1 MRRRIAPLLLA
12 LSVLVLATPAS
23 AALIDPGTG
32 TEYENT
38 RVVVPMTF
46 PVAGPVRFSDNW
58 LACRSGCAR
67 MHMGQDLMGKKMLP
81 LVAAFDGVVTGV
93 RRETGT
99 TSAGNWLTI
108 TADRGPAKGWTAIYL
123 HVNNDNPGTDDGKG
137 TAAWSFPAGIA
148 PGSRVVAG
156 QLVGWNGDSGN
167 AEGTGPHLH
176 FELRKGDG
184 WRGVVHNAYP
194 SLVAARRL
202 AAPLPSGPH
211 PDGSLLR
218 HPTGA
223 LFLVEDGRK
232 RAVSAAVLAASGRS
246 TASAVAMTAAESL
259 GYPTGQA
266 AVVPDGRIVRDP
278 RGTTWLV
285 SGGARAKAGLAQ
297 WTALGRPSP
306 RLHPLPDADL
316 HRLPVA
322 DLPTSPAYSGALLR
336 VDGDPTVRHVGS
348 DGRVRDVLHPA
359 VLASHGWSSQ
369 DVAVLPADSDLLEG
383 LRTGQPLDPRDG
395 TIVQTPSH
403 RVLVVSGGKARRLHD
418 ARQVADYG
426 YRGKPRLGVPDAL
439 IAHLPVAELT
449 GR

>member
-1 MRRRIAPLLLA
+1 MRRLLAPILLA
-12 LSVLVLATPAS
+12 LAVLASTAHAGP
-23 AALIDPGTG
+23 LVDPGTG

-46 PVAGPVRFSDNW
+46 PVAGPVSFSDNW
-58 LACRSGCAR
+58 LVCRSGCTR

-93 RRETGT
+93 KRETSPTGG
-99 TSAGNWLTI
+99 GNWLTI
-108 TADRGPAKGWTAIYL
+108 TADRGPAKGWTAIYV
-123 HVNNDNPGTDDGKG
+123 HVNNDTPGTDDGKG

-167 AEGTGPHLH
+167 AESTGPHLH

-202 AAPLPSGPH
+202 TAPLPSGPH

-218 HPTGA
+218 HPTGV
-223 LFLVEDGRK
+223 LFLIEDGRK
-232 RAVSAAVLAASGRS
+232 RPTSAAVLAASGRS
-246 TASAVAMTAAESL
+246 VGSAVAMTAAESL
-259 GYPTGQA
+259 GYPTGPA

-285 SGGARAKAGLAQ
+285 TGGGRAKAGLAQ
-297 WTALGRPSP
+297 WTGLGRPTP

-316 HRLPVA
+316 NNLPVLE
-322 DLPTSPAYSGALLR
+322 LPTTPAYAGALLR
-336 VDGDPTVRHVGS
+336 VDGDPKVRHVDS
-348 DGRVRDVLHPA
+348 DGRLRDVLHPA
-359 VLASHGWSSQ
+359 ILASYGWSSQ
-369 DVAVLPADSDLLEG
+369 DVAVFPADSDVLEG
-383 LRTGQPLDPRDG
+383 LRTTEPLDPRAG

-403 RVLVVSGGKARRLHD
+403 RVFVISGGKARRLHD

-426 YRGKPRLGVPDAL
+426 YRDKPRLGVPDVL
-439 IAHLPVAELT
+439 IAHLPVGELT